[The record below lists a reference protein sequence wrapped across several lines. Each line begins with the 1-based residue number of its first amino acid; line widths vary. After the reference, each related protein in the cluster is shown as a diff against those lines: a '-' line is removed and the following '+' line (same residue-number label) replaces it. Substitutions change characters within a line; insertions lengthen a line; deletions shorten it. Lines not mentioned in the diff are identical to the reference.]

1 MWGRQRRSWDPNEG
15 REAENGGVDCKVKKK
30 TERFNRAGVGV
41 SPPFGFSTEP
51 DLMCPCCCWRRW
63 HCWIWPDFPTWM
75 TIPLHF
81 SSSDFSVQVF
91 SLVFWLQLVS
101 GRCGRVHTG
110 MGGGGLI
117 STSISLRVN
126 IYSSKWLLK
135 MLPVIYLN
143 ICPIQGQDINSDHW
157 FHTDLQAIKGT
168 LAMPRN
174 PFNKQN
180 N

>member
-63 HCWIWPDFPTWM
+63 HLARLSNLDDHSIELFQFRFLCTG
-75 TIPLHF
+75 
-81 SSSDFSVQVF
+81 VF
-91 SLVFWLQLVS
+91 TCLLITACLRAVWA
-101 GRCGRVHTG
+101 CTYWH
-110 MGGGGLI
+110 GGGGLI

-174 PFNKQN
+174 PFNK
-180 N
+180 